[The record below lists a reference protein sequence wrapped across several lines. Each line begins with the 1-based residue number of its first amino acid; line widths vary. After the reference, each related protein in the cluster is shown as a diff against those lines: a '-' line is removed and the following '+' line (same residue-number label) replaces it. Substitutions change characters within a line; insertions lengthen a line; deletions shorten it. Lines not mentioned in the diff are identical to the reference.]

1 MTMQFKYPELLYA
14 LFLLIIPVFIHLF
27 QLRKFEKTAF
37 TNVKFLKKIELQT
50 RKSAK
55 LKKFVLLITRLLLF
69 TFLILAFA
77 QPFFSK
83 SKDNKKQQ
91 TIVYLDN
98 SLSMQAKQNTVSL
111 LQNNIQSLLKNINNN
126 KSISVLTNDAYFE
139 NLTGKDLKNKLLS
152 IKTTPK
158 TFNLKQILQ
167 QTNSKFKNKNTGN
180 LILIS
185 DFENLGNFELDS
197 TKNYFFVQTLPEKKA
212 NISVDTIYVTQH
224 EAQKITLKVGLKNY
238 GNAINNLAVSI
249 YNKDILL
256 GKSNVS
262 LKSNAYEEISFT
274 VAFTDNFNGKIVLE
288 ESFLPFDNTLF
299 FSLNKPKKIQVLAIG
314 KNNSFLTKIYTKN
327 EFNFIN
333 NTLKQVDYNIISKQD
348 LIILNELDEIP
359 NSLQKI
365 LSDFKKNGGSLVI
378 IPSEN
383 IKMDSYN
390 SFFKLLNI
398 GNITTKKEQKLSV
411 TKIEFA
417 HPILKNVFEKKIKN
431 FQYPRVNSFYET
443 NLKQASSILKFE
455 NSTSFINQISTKKGK
470 IYWLSAAINTKNS
483 NFINSPLIVPI
494 FYNFGQQ
501 SYALKKLYYTIGKE
515 NVFDVDIALN
525 KDEVLQMEAIS
536 DKTNNFIPLQQI
548 QNLKTRITTKE
559 NPLLSGI
566 YHIKNKIT
574 VIEDVAYNYDRTES
588 NIAYADVKNSIA
600 NKKNAT
606 FSTTISNALTSV
618 TEQNK
623 TNIYWRFCILMAV
636 LFLLLEIS
644 ILKFWKK

>member
-1 MTMQFKYPELLYA
+1 MQFKYPELFYA
-14 LFLLIIPVFIHLF
+14 LFLLVIPIIIHLF

-55 LKKFVLLITRLLLF
+55 LKKIVLLITRLLLF
-69 TFLILAFA
+69 TFLIFAFT
-77 QPFFSK
+77 QPFSSK
-83 SKDNKKQQ
+83 SKENKKQQ

-98 SLSMQAKQNTVSL
+98 SLSMQAKQNNVSL
-111 LQNNIQSLLKNINNN
+111 LQNNIQSLLKNTNNTKN
-126 KSISVLTNDAYFE
+126 ISVLTNNAYFE

-158 TFNLKQILQ
+158 TLNLKQVLQ
-167 QTNSKFKNKNTGN
+167 QANSKFKSKNTGN

-185 DFENLGNFELDS
+185 DFENLGNFKLDS

-212 NISVDTIYVTQH
+212 NVSVDTVYVAQH
-224 EAQKITLKVGLKNY
+224 ETKKVILKVGLKNY
-238 GNAINNLAVSI
+238 GNAINNLTVSI

-262 LKSNAYEEISFT
+262 LENNAYKEISFT
-274 VAFTDNFNGKIVLE
+274 VAFADNFNGKIVLE

-314 KNNSFLTKIYTKN
+314 ENNSFLAKIYTKN
-327 EFNFIN
+327 EFNFRN
-333 NTLKQVDYNIISKQD
+333 NTLKQIDYNAILKQD
-348 LIILNELDEIP
+348 LIVLNELDKIP

-365 LSDFKKNGGSLVI
+365 LYDFKKNGGSLVI

-383 IKMDSYN
+383 IKINSYN
-390 SFFKLLNI
+390 SFFKLLRI
-398 GNITTKKEQKLSV
+398 GDITVKKEQKLNV

-417 HPILKNVFEKKIKN
+417 HPILKTVFEKEINN
-431 FQYPRVNSFYET
+431 FQYPKVNSFYET

-455 NSTSFINQISTKKGK
+455 NSTSFISQIATKKGK
-470 IYWLSAAINTKNS
+470 IYWLSAAINTNNS
-483 NFINSPLIVPI
+483 NFTNSPLIVPV

-501 SYALKKLYYTIGKE
+501 SYALKKLYYIIGKE
-515 NVFDVDIALN
+515 NVFDVAITLN

-548 QNLKTRITTKE
+548 QNLKTKIVTKE
-559 NPLLSGI
+559 NPLISDI
-566 YHIKNKIT
+566 YHIKNRTT
-574 VIEDVAYNYDRTES
+574 VVEDIAYNYDRTES
-588 NIAYADVKNSIA
+588 NIAYPDIKNSIV
-600 NKKNAT
+600 NKTNAI
-606 FSTTISNALTSV
+606 FSTTISNALTNV
-618 TEQNK
+618 AEQNK
-623 TNIYWRFCILMAV
+623 TNTYWRFCMLMAI
-636 LFLLLEIS
+636 LFLLLELS